1 MSQRSENTPE
11 QDEQIS
17 QQQREIERE
26 IFRRVM
32 LVGHQVPIEEL
43 AKEYEGDEIYLQ
55 KVNDLVT
62 KYVSIRRVRPDG
74 NCFFRGFVFAYLEHL
89 CKHRDE
95 FEQFLVATENNKE
108 RLLGLNYPEF
118 TVEDITD
125 GFGSVVAIAST
136 GSKGIPELHRVFN
149 DQASSDYVVSY
160 LRLVVS
166 AQLRDKEG
174 FYKNF
179 MENGKT
185 VEEFCQTV
193 VEPMNKESDH
203 IHITA
208 LSVALNVGIRVRYMD
223 RSIPGVNAHDFNGNG
238 ATGLPT
244 VHLLYRPGHY
254 DILYP
259 RSPAQ
264 STRSGVGNT
273 DSKSD

>member
-1 MSQRSENTPE
+1 
-11 QDEQIS
+11 
-17 QQQREIERE
+17 
-26 IFRRVM
+26 M
-32 LVGHQVPIEEL
+32 LVGHQVSLEEL
-43 AKEYEGDEIYLQ
+43 VNEYEGDEIYLQ
-55 KVNDLVT
+55 KVIDLAT
-62 KYVSIRRVRPDG
+62 KYASIRRIRPDG
-74 NCFFRGFVFAYLEHL
+74 NCFFRGFGYAYLEHL

-95 FEQFLVATENNKE
+95 FEQFLVSTENNKE

-125 GFGSVVAIAST
+125 GFGNVAAIANS

-166 AQLRDKEG
+166 AQLREQEG

-208 LSVALNVGIRVRYMD
+208 LSAALNVAIRVRYMD
-223 RSIPGVNAHDFNGNG
+223 RSSIPGVNAHDFNGNG
-238 ATGLPT
+238 TNGVPT

-259 RSPAQ
+259 RRPVQGAGWL
-264 STRSGVGNT
+264 GVDNT
-273 DSKSD
+273 DSSSD